1 MIYKNKIGKRVFALL
16 LCIFMLFFN
25 TAPFVLAEDTVITG
39 VNPIQQGGHNVYNID
54 AAKISGNTGFRQYDN
69 FKLYNNDVVNLL
81 FKKGDQTY
89 SNFVNLVNSQ
99 VVINSL
105 VNTMRDGAFY
115 NGHAIF
121 VSPGGVVIGASGVL
135 NVGALSLITPS
146 QSTYNSF
153 LGKYNDQ
160 DLSKLSTYV
169 PGANDYNALI
179 KDSAGNIVVN
189 GKILSR
195 GDVNLYGKD
204 VKIIGSDTSHA
215 GIVSGLKDTNTTLT
229 DYDTAKNLFDSLVS
243 HNITDATT
251 FDLQN
256 GKIVVLAQSD
266 SNAKIDIQ
274 KADLIASNKIDI
286 NSNAVYKKQESKDNV
301 KAEINVANSKIVSKD
316 IDILAL
322 ATNEKIISTLS
333 LDSIEFIK
341 NIIVDLF
348 DLSVTSLWGTSG
360 GAEANVTIANSVIQA
375 TNDVNITADA
385 QSKTEQNI
393 NLLSPTAILLIKD
406 AVVGNDGS
414 IDTTKRANAKLSEY
428 FSADIFNGFEGP
440 RTSSVVDIKQNTN
453 ITAGQ
458 DINVNSYADSSLTA
472 TSSLLAQVLP
482 IGIYGV
488 GTSTVARTIVQDSFL
503 NSTRDTNVGA
513 LSLNKNK
520 IVMSSDSLLSMPIE
534 DGAFAILL
542 NNTTKTT
549 TEAKL
554 NHTTVNARNLEVGA
568 VNLSDS
574 DVKLTMTA
582 KVDKNVKQRGD
593 TPSSAVSLVGILNRS
608 QNNVNAEI
616 SNESNVEVT
625 ENVDVIA
632 QSLNTVKN
640 SASGKIEDANAV
652 QPSHKF
658 SESKKKIK
666 DFQTTY
672 LNRSLFSRIKGKTE
686 IEATG
691 NSLVKAGGALV
702 WNKTSNNT
710 TAKITNSKI
719 NAAGDAN
726 VQANTVDL
734 TANSALAESNG
745 KAKVG
750 AGLGVIV
757 NEEHNNTNAIIDKS
771 EIDADDLDVNATT
784 ELPMNQG
791 SITFGVKF
799 PFKIFGVDKLQFGG
813 NFASEANGKWDVSKV
828 YPLQDASFSSGVDFT
843 GVADQNITTSV
854 TDAILPKFRLT
865 GFFNNFAQ
873 TTSKAEGVDVS
884 ASVIYNEVINNTL
897 ANIKNNSEIDLDGNL
912 NVNAVNSVIGYNA
925 AGMIDILIN
934 QLNYKIP
941 GQPDFK
947 YKPQMDSGTFGVGAN
962 VIWDIYDN
970 NASAVVENSK
980 ITSTDGNVNVTSA
993 NEQAY
998 ITAIATG
1005 GRSQTIGIDGS
1016 INVQKLKGNTYSKI
1030 LNNSE
1035 VTANSINVN
1044 AGKAKVETTGGKI
1057 NLDEVTKK
1065 AVLKPER
1072 DAEDQ
1077 ITNII
1082 ATGAWTSQYQEVDN
1096 NVQQD
1101 SSGGIA
1107 IGADVNNTIIE
1118 RNIKAEVEKS
1128 SLTAADKTELNS
1140 STYNQTLNL
1149 AVAAA
1154 FSGGVKQKTDDIA
1167 KANKGV
1173 NAARNENPNE
1183 DLIGDFFNND
1193 DQHMKNPVGNVSNI
1207 LGQFSL
1213 SGAGAVTIN
1222 HDKTNVESVVSESTI
1237 HTGSKLDVKSNKE
1250 SRIFNM
1256 SGGLGQSKKVGAGA
1270 ALNFYRQ
1277 DGKIS
1282 SKIDKSENITFS
1294 KENSELNVTANN
1306 KNKIV
1311 DIAIGAGASAD
1322 SKAQSEGFKA
1332 AVGGSYTSNTITPT
1346 IEAIINES
1354 VITSENESK
1363 KITAN
1368 VLANSDISILDIAGG
1383 GAYLNGGSLGIG
1395 AGFAIN
1401 YNDIKNTMN
1410 ALVQNSVLTNIADL
1424 SVASLAKNDFTN
1436 VAVAGAIVSGT
1447 SSGYLFNGALNLDFI
1462 HNIMSSKIINS
1473 DVIAEGDINV
1483 SATSN
1488 TDNLNVAGTL
1498 NYSTANTGFGVNGD
1512 VIINSQKNNITAE
1525 INNDN
1530 TKNISADNVSVEA
1543 VAKETSSS
1551 TPIGAALSAQ
1561 NTMAAA
1567 NIALNVISNTVN
1579 SLVKGNIN
1587 TVNNVDVLAFDE
1599 TTLRSRGITVAL
1611 SGVDALAVLGGTIN
1625 YDILNKTVNAKIYD
1639 SNIDANNVNV
1649 NATSINSLGGTK
1661 NDQGKYDRD
1670 DFSDDNYNEKLLAK
1684 NEKGEYIGIKQ
1695 DANFTNWNMFYDV
1708 SSGAHLAFAG
1718 AWIIKN
1724 VKNEIE
1730 AQVTNSV
1737 IKSTNLD
1744 VVAQDYSIKN
1754 ILSGAVSA
1762 SAQMGVGAS
1771 VLITKDNSNVY
1782 ALITNGSDLDVE
1794 NRLRV
1799 EAKNTKD
1806 NIQVLAALGGGGTGY
1821 AGVNVVKNDNTDK
1834 TVAKIDKLKMDE
1846 PVLPKNPTSA
1856 QKAEYNKKKQQWDA
1870 ADNVTVKANE
1880 TNINAESNQNS
1891 THVIVAGGGAGTVAL
1906 AINPA
1911 INTYKSET
1919 SAGILNATIEDS
1931 LIGVNANNDTKTRD
1945 IQAGVAGSGVV
1956 AGVGL
1961 VVIND
1966 YADIAR
1972 AIIDKANIDTE
1983 RDISVLSN
1991 LSLYGLNVLASVGV
2005 AIEGVSVVANVVKN
2019 HVLNETEA
2027 SIKDSNIL
2035 NAGNIK
2041 VLANKDKQ
2049 DKITNV
2055 SGGVSVAATGMSATT
2070 GNIFN
2075 IYKNK
2080 TTADVISTAI
2090 EQATS
2095 LDVEAYSNKVL
2106 TNRNVGVSAGVV
2118 GAGLLVD
2125 ILDHELD
2132 STTIALIDAK
2142 NKKMF
2147 LSDNVNVLADDKTQA
2162 SNTMVSV
2169 YGGAGFAGA
2178 NVNFFESDN
2187 LVKAQILSESE
2198 GLISAKNANVNSSS
2212 QIAIGNTNVGV
2223 SLGIGGIAGDVFGLR
2238 LGTRN
2243 DKYSTSEE
2251 KSNIK
2256 KANEQAKNLYDKTTQ
2271 NGSNYYTPTTSPA
2284 NLKTGSIASTN
2295 ANISAAENV
2304 NINAKSKLKGIDSDK
2319 LSLKNVNTS
2328 VGVGAIGVGLK
2339 SVKLNNNTLAEVAGG
2354 DINAVGDVNL
2364 NSEFKN
2370 NVEIVNTDINVAGIS
2385 VAGSSA
2391 YYANSSDTTSKI
2403 ENASVS
2409 ADDVNV
2415 ISSSDAKA
2423 DLLGTSVLVSGVS
2436 VGISVAEAVDTNKTI
2451 SLISGNT
2458 NIDTSGGININ
2469 ATNNADLSSVLRT
2482 TVVSLVA
2489 PITYIKNTAEEK
2501 SITKAI
2507 IENVNGTITANGL
2520 NIIADSDLMRVHSR
2534 TNVVSVTGVS
2544 FAAIGGAGATM
2555 DAELTSGI
2563 DSLSGLTLNNLGQ
2576 TQILSGVKHSDN
2588 TQAANINASSQIF
2601 SLNSSILGFY
2611 TGAEA
2616 NATNK
2621 AKINAKL
2628 KANEHNA
2635 DSLVIKAMQNEVNIA
2650 NLDSNVATLFGV
2662 SNAKINSTSN
2672 GDLRID
2678 IAGNNTIANAA
2689 NIYVNNTVL
2698 NEVSAFSAVAALVPG
2713 LKMTLK
2719 SLIQN
2724 NTYVDIGGNFN
2735 SGTLTADIQTNRN
2748 TNFDLTSKAG
2758 GIASVNN
2765 LSLSNDIKGD
2775 SILTLSNLVT
2785 DSNKKVNNINLSNV
2799 STNKSNTITYQWVGG
2814 IIGDGA
2820 LNYNVKFDTKSKL
2833 NVENSDINSLSD
2845 VALNVK
2851 NNTLIA
2857 DSAETESAGIV
2868 AVSKNI
2874 YSQEYNSNAELNVK
2888 NSKIKAKNINLK
2900 STANVASTGDKHL
2913 TYYGKG
2919 GGFIATQKLNVTNNI
2934 KENSKI
2940 NIDNSQIRAKEKL
2953 NIGVLTESNF
2963 KQQTRAK
2970 ASGFTAS
2977 PKNSNTLNVENNNT
2991 LNISENSI
2999 LFSDSKVDINLDANN
3014 ILVARAEA
3022 KAEQFGFKDPQAE
3035 SYLTVTINNEINNNG
3050 IIEAG
3055 DIVDVDFMTN
3065 STNNLTQ
3072 YAHSEAQAGIPTTTE
3087 LGQLTKKI
3095 NNKFNINNKSSVI
3108 SGNDIDFTYSSGK
3121 GTTNSEVSYLSV
3133 CRILFNI
3140 PISSQGKKSNIS
3152 NTRTDSLKLDG
3163 EVIAG
3168 KGNEKYMKINRD
3180 GSIDSSTVGF
3190 YDSEYTLKNNGLIDI
3205 GKMKDNNIAA
3215 ITIDIQN
3222 TNDNLTEVNNTITT
3236 LDGTILSLQ
3245 QEYNANKEITD
3256 YIEGLQNSGYTFK
3269 TVSEV
3274 NTIIKNELKNTITSA
3289 GISESTF
3296 NTLFTAYSNKV
3307 AEVEAI
3313 NSQIYNGGAG
3323 EYVDIPTITEFLNEN
3338 SYGLTD
3344 TQKTTVINAMN
3355 SQKSLLRNSDKGNFT
3370 IYNNQY
3376 ILTNQ
3381 IVNKDNKTIGTEFSA
3396 IIDRQAHLK
3405 TEIDNDTATRNVQ
3418 ANLKEDLLA
3427 RKEKLEADL
3436 VKAQSD
3442 VLEDDTDKDYSIVFN
3457 YLRQSSSN
3465 VNLNGIANHQI
3476 SGSGKF
3482 EIASSSFKID
3492 NYSDRSIIFNGID
3505 LTSPASSGLII
3516 NGKNMSDFKDK
3527 NPSISGIDA
3536 YNYINNL
3543 PGRKAFTNLST
3554 NGVHYVSLG
3563 SSTSNHGVTVTNY
3576 YDIFNPFANSNFR
3589 PDIKFFDS
3597 INSNGIFDI
3606 KNASGDIA
3614 FEVNS
3619 LIANNINLEATQG
3632 NVDITLKDNSAVL
3645 KLNENDKIFAGNDI
3659 TLKANEVNIKG
3670 TLEAGYEDRTL
3681 TITDAMLNNL
3691 IEDPTTGEKNMINIS
3706 SDANNNIKAI
3716 YKNNQIYL
3724 FNIEQTGGEIT
3735 ITKQDGSDSSGVI
3748 SGTVKATN
3756 GYQKIVI
3763 DNKTS
3768 KQLNVGNI
3776 KNNRIYGGLY
3786 AEGITDN
3793 ATITESGYDA
3803 AQTEITSIGKLNLNG
3818 IIENAKDG
3826 NALKLTITA
3835 NNGLVI
3841 NSVVD
3846 ELNNAINAIVSNNDT
3861 SIIVNTGVADIL
3873 GNISTKNGLSITK
3886 SGTSALNIASTIYN
3900 QEGNINITNAGSG
3913 ILNISDAITN
3923 TSGDLTISSNGG
3935 YNQTG
3940 SITNNNGKIQ
3950 INNRLRGQTDITGAI
3965 SNNSGNII
3973 IQSEKGSTNITSAI
3987 NANNGS
3993 IQMFNSEG
4001 TLVISD
4007 TSDIQAKNAIIIR
4020 NTSSAKKMTISGSLS
4035 STDTGE
4041 IDISSSNTY
4050 GIDILNSVINENGNI
4065 TISNSGNTLISDV
4078 ITTNSGDI
4086 TITSNGLTLNDT
4098 ITTDDGAITIT
4109 STNGYR
4115 QNASLINNSGNTT
4128 ITAAN
4133 GTSIIN
4139 GDILNTSGDIVI
4151 TTNSA
4156 SLDINSNVKTLDGT
4170 IAIENKK
4177 GNLVLPN
4184 TSIISAT
4191 DGISIKNTNNAQ
4203 VLNIA
4208 GTVSNSDSG
4217 DIVISSLNGLTISNA
4232 ISNVTGNINISNNY
4246 GLTSISGAITDTTGN
4261 ITIANNGNTI
4271 ISNAI
4276 STNIGDI
4283 MINSNGLSLAN
4294 VTTTKG
4300 AITLT
4305 STNGYTQSGDI
4316 VNGEGNTTIAS
4327 TNGSNII
4334 IGDITN
4340 TKGNIKITA
4349 NSTSSN
4355 IASDIKTSDGTIE
4368 IENKKG
4374 NLIIADTAPISATKG
4389 IKIKNTGANLD
4400 INSSIENSDSG
4411 EIEVSSSNT
4420 LNLAN
4425 IVTNTIGDILISSKD
4440 LSINNDISTEKGTIS
4455 VSSSNSYSQNAGITN
4470 QDGNTV
4476 INANGTSAIINGK
4489 VENTKGN
4496 IKIKT
4501 NATTSNIKSNIK
4513 TTDGTIE
4520 VENKKGDLTFTDTS
4534 AVEATNGVS
4543 IKNTGNTL
4551 SINSPVTNSVTGNIE
4566 ISSAN
4571 GLGIT
4576 NAIVNE
4582 SGNVIVSNTE
4592 GNLALSGA
4600 ITNVLGNLQIV
4611 NSGNKL
4617 NVSGNI
4623 TNAGQII
4630 ITQNGTGAA
4639 SIQSLIENTG
4649 AIDITNN
4656 STSNLTISNNVSTQ
4670 NGNINIISN
4679 GNSVISNTISTDLG
4693 NIVMTSKGLT
4703 LNSAVVETAGDIT
4716 ITSTNGYTQNGNITT
4731 ENGKIL
4737 ISTANGSNSIN
4748 GDIVSTKGNIEI
4760 ETNSSST
4767 EFVSKI
4773 KTSDGKIEINNKK
4786 GNLEFKGAKKIE
4798 ATKGIIIQNGGNSQK
4813 LTINAELTNDDNGIE
4828 ISSKNGLDIKGSI
4841 YNKKGDLS
4849 IYNTNGDM
4857 ISASEIT
4864 NLDGEILFAN
4874 GGGKIDITG
4883 DIDNIGNFAITQRG
4897 TGAVILAG
4905 AVDNVG
4911 NIDIT
4916 NNSTS
4921 NLSISKAITN
4931 KNGNIVISSNGN
4943 SVITSAIS
4951 NSITDGTGNIT
4962 ITSKGL
4968 AVADVSTTKG
4978 AITITSTNGY
4988 SQSGNVTNGYGNTT
5002 ISSTNGS
5009 SVINGKIEN
5018 TKGNI
5023 QITTN
5028 GTSSDIKSAVKT
5040 SDGTIEIENKKG
5052 NLTIADTASVSATNG
5067 ISIKNTT
5074 NAQKLNIAG
5083 TVSNTNGNVIISS
5096 LNGLTISNSITNAT
5110 GDITLSNNAGVMNIS
5125 GNISDNTGNINVSNG
5140 TGLTSISGAI
5150 ADTTGNITIANNGN
5164 SIISNAIS
5172 TNTGDITITSKGLT
5186 VKDVSTTNGTIALTS
5201 TNGYSQSGNVINGD
5215 GNTTILSTNGTN
5227 VIIGD
5232 ITNTKGNINVITNG
5246 TSANIASDIKTLD
5259 GTVEIENKKGNL
5271 TIADTASV
5279 SATDGISVKNTNN
5292 SQALSIAGTV
5302 SNTNGNV
5309 IISSLNGLTVSNQIT
5324 NQNGNITI
5332 SNAANNLEL
5341 AGAITN
5347 VLGNTS
5353 ITNSGNILK
5362 ITQNINNNGDLAIT
5376 QNGSGATTISGAI
5389 NNVGNVNISNN
5400 STSNLSISKAITN
5413 ENGNIVIS
5421 SNGNSVI
5428 TSAISNNI
5436 TDGTGNITITS
5447 KGLAV
5452 ADVSTTKGAITL
5464 TSTNGYSQSGNVTNG
5479 DGNTTI
5485 SSING
5490 TNVIIG
5496 DITNT
5501 KGNINVITNGTSAN
5515 IASAVK
5521 TLDGTVEIENKKGN
5535 LTIADTASVSA
5546 TNGISVKNTNNS
5558 QALSIAGTVSNT
5570 NNNVVISSL
5579 NGLTISNVV
5588 SNEIGNIAI
5597 SNNAGA
5603 MNISGNISNNTG
5615 NINVSNGTGLTS
5627 ISGAIADTTGN
5638 ITIANNG
5645 NSIISNA
5652 ISTNTGDIT
5661 ITSKGLTVKDVSTT
5675 NGTIAITST
5684 NGYSQSGNIVN
5695 GNGDTI
5701 ISSSNGSNV
5710 IVGNITNASGDI
5722 KITTNSTSSTIN
5734 SSITNESGNTM
5745 ITNKKGTLSLLSDS
5759 EIKNKN
5765 GNINISTTEN
5775 SDKLKTEG
5783 KISTVTAGNIVISS
5797 VNGALIN
5804 GIIEN
5809 VNGNINLNNSTK
5821 ESLQIG
5827 ATITNTNGEVL
5838 ISNSA
5843 SNGGIEIVTSGLI
5856 QDINES
5862 ITVNNTGSKG
5872 LNIKGLIKTN
5882 NKDINIANINS
5893 NILIGEDS
5901 SNNDN
5906 YVTSGRD
5913 IIINQTNGSIL
5924 NGSENNKSQPI
5935 YKTLLVSTG
5944 DLIMNVLDGDI
5955 GRTDA
5960 EKPGVKT
5967 TAETRVADES
5977 INVKIN
5983 GKITAKAENEN
5994 KTDKRF
6000 INLRAKESDLN
6011 LYNVVSDG
6019 NIVLTAAD
6027 MVQIGEPDE
6036 EGYAP
6041 YQSYSV
6047 KNAGDIGDYIISGQ
6061 NVSIVA
6067 SENIGE
6073 DGKNLTIIQ
6082 DHLGN
6087 PDSRVYL
6094 EAYDSIYFDGKSNK
6108 VGEKLRIA
6116 QARTKG
6122 LGQIVLDLE
6131 EEATIE
6137 QLVLGNTIN
6146 VKQKGKNLV
6155 INDISM
6161 YGEHL
6166 DDDDSILPISEDA
6179 RTAGGKQII
6188 MEAYDAYGED
6198 GGNSTITI
6206 KNADILGLGLKDEN
6220 GNRLVDVKL
6229 VADNVVFEA
6238 AATSDLTTE
6247 PIVFEVRGVSADDV
6261 ASVGG
6266 NRSNF
6271 NVKDNKYTVNSVT
6284 INIDTDKNN
6293 NHGLIFNTLYADTAK
6308 VKTNMSNIVIK
6319 DAYIKDSAII
6329 TNGNPNS
6336 SGYNHTV
6343 SVNNNTKGLNSSQ
6356 VQLYTKQTGSFN
6368 LTMDNSI
6375 NINTNAPIVHYSPH
6389 VTVNGYN
6396 SENSF
6401 TRASL
6406 KDNVNQQIAKD
6417 IHNRAVTQDVTPL
6430 KAVDV
6435 KLDTSNIIINEINNF
6450 NISSDNE
6457 STNNSEQER
6466 SLSKI
6471 EKEEEITGG

>member
-1 MIYKNKIGKRVFALL
+1 MIYKNQIVKRILAVL
-16 LCIFMLFFN
+16 LCVFFIFFE
-25 TAPFVLAEDTVITG
+25 TAPFVMAADTVISG
-39 VNPIQQGGHNVYNID
+39 VTPTQQGGKNVYNVD
-54 AAKISGNTGFRQYDN
+54 ATSISGNTGFRQYDR
-69 FKLYNNDVVNLL
+69 FELYNGDIVNLL
-81 FKKGDQTY
+81 FRKGDKDF
-89 SNFVNLVNSQ
+89 SNFVNLVNNQ
-99 VVINSL
+99 VIINSL
-105 VNTMRDGAFY
+105 VNTMRGNNFF

-135 NVGALSLITPS
+135 NVGALSLITPTQS
-146 QSTYNSF
+146 QYNSY
-153 LGKYNDQ
+153 LNGVNSDAV
-160 DLSKLSTYV
+160 SNYV
-169 PGANDYNALI
+169 FGSDAYKNLI
-179 KDSAGNIVVN
+179 NSSAGEIKVN

-195 GDVNLYGKD
+195 GEVNLYGKNIK
-204 VKIIGSDTSHA
+204 VEGQNNSHA
-215 GIVSGLKDTNTTLT
+215 GIVSGWNDTNTTFT
-229 DYDTAKNLFDSLVS
+229 DYDAAKNIFDSLVN
-243 HNITDATT
+243 HNITDATK
-251 FDLQN
+251 FNLQN
-256 GKIVVLAQSD
+256 GKIVLSANNYSSANINIANSD
-266 SNAKIDIQ
+266 LVASKKIDI
-274 KADLIASNKIDI
+274 KSNVKY
-286 NSNAVYKKQESKDNV
+286 SEQESKDLV
-301 KAEINVANSKIVSKD
+301 KSEIAITNSKISSGDVD
-316 IDILAL
+316 IFAS
-322 ATNEKIISTLS
+322 AVNEKVINSLS

-341 NIIVDLF
+341 NTVVDLF
-348 DLSVTSLWGTSG
+348 SPNYSITSLWGTSG
-360 GAEANVTIANSVIQA
+360 GAEANVTIANSIIQA

-393 NLLSPTAILLIKD
+393 NLLSPTAILLLKD
-406 AVVGNDGS
+406 AIVGKDGS

-428 FSADIFNGFEGP
+428 FSANIFNGFEGP
-440 RTSSVVDIKQNTN
+440 RTSSIVDIKQNTD

-458 DINVNSYADSSLTA
+458 DININSYADSSLTA
-472 TSSLLAQVLP
+472 TSTLLAQVLP

-488 GTSTVARTIVQDSFL
+488 GTSTVSKAIVQDSVL
-503 NSTRDTNVGA
+503 KSTRDTNVGA
-513 LSLNKNK
+513 LSFNKNK
-520 IVMSSDSLLSMPIE
+520 IVMSSDSLLSVPVE

-549 TEAKL
+549 TEANL
-554 NHTTVNARNLEVGA
+554 NNTDVNARNLEVGA

-574 DVKLTMTA
+574 DVKLAMTA

-593 TPSSAVSLVGILNRS
+593 TPSSAISLVGILNRS

-652 QPSHKF
+652 QPTHIF
-658 SESKKKIK
+658 SETKKKLK
-666 DFQTTY
+666 TFQTTY

-710 TAKITNSKI
+710 NAKITNSKI

-865 GFFNNFAQ
+865 GFFNNFSQ
-873 TTSKAEGVDVS
+873 TTSAAEGVDVS

-897 ANIKNNSEIDLDGNL
+897 ANIKNNSEINLDGNL

-1016 INVQKLKGNTYSKI
+1016 VNVQKLKGNTYSKI

-1035 VTANSINVN
+1035 IIANNINVN

-1072 DAEDQ
+1072 EANDQ

-1107 IGADVNNTIIE
+1107 IGADVNNTTIE

-1128 SLTAADKTELNS
+1128 LLTALNETLINS
-1140 STYNQTLNL
+1140 STYSQTLNL

-1167 KANKGV
+1167 KANNGV

-1250 SRIFNM
+1250 SRIINM

-1294 KENSELNVTANN
+1294 KSNSALNVTADNT
-1306 KNKIV
+1306 NKIV

-1322 SKAQSEGFKA
+1322 SKAQAEGFKA

-1354 VITSENESK
+1354 VISSENESN

-1368 VLANSDISILDIAGG
+1368 VMANSLVSILDIAGG

-1410 ALVQNSVLTNIADL
+1410 ALVQNSTLTDIAGL
-1424 SVASLAKNDFTN
+1424 SVTSLARNDLTN

-1447 SSGYLFNGALNLDFI
+1447 SSGYLFNGALDVDFI
-1462 HNIMSSKIINS
+1462 HNIMSSKIVNS
-1473 DVIAEGDINV
+1473 DILADGDIDV

-1512 VIINSQKNNITAE
+1512 VIVNSQKNNITAE

-1530 TKNISADNVSVEA
+1530 TKNISAENVSVKA
-1543 VAKETSSS
+1543 IANETSSS

-1611 SGVDALAVLGGTIN
+1611 TGVDALAVLSGTIN

-1639 SNIDANNVNV
+1639 SNIDAKDVNV
-1649 NATSINSLGGTK
+1649 NASSINSLGGTK

-1670 DFSDDNYNEKLLAK
+1670 DFSDEDYTEKLLAT
-1684 NEKGEYIGIKQ
+1684 NEKGEYIGLKQ

-1708 SSGAHLAFAG
+1708 ASGAHLAFAG

-1724 VKNEIE
+1724 IKNEIE
-1730 AQVTNSV
+1730 AQVSNSV

-1762 SAQMGVGAS
+1762 SGQVGIGAS

-1782 ALITNGSDLDVE
+1782 ALITNGSDLDIEDKLNV
-1794 NRLRV
+1794 N
-1799 EAKNTKD
+1799 AKNTKD
-1806 NIQVLAALGGGGTGY
+1806 NVQVLAALGGGGTGY
-1821 AGVNVVKNDNTDK
+1821 AGVNVLKNENTDK

-1856 QKAEYNKKKQQWDA
+1856 QKAEYNTKKQQWDA
-1870 ADNVTVKANE
+1870 AENVKVKANE
-1880 TNINAESNQNS
+1880 TSINAESNQNS

-1931 LIGVNANNDTKTRD
+1931 LIGVNANNNTKTRD

-1991 LSLYGLNVLASVGV
+1991 LSLYSLNVLASVGV

-2049 DKITNV
+2049 DKIINV
-2055 SGGVSVAATGMSATT
+2055 SGGVAVAATGMSATT

-2125 ILDHELD
+2125 ILNHELD

-2238 LGTRN
+2238 LGTRS

-2256 KANEQAKNLYDKTTQ
+2256 KAKDESKKLYDKTVQ

-2304 NINAKSKLKGIDSDK
+2304 NINAKSKLKGIDSEK

-2328 VGVGAIGVGLK
+2328 VGVGAIGVGIK

-2403 ENASVS
+2403 ENASIS

-2436 VGISVAEAVDTNKTI
+2436 AGISVAEAIDTNKTI

-2507 IENVNGTITANGL
+2507 IENVNGTITTNGL
-2520 NIIADSDLMRVHSR
+2520 NIIADSDLMRVNSR
-2534 TNVVSVTGVS
+2534 TNIVSVTGVS

-2601 SLNSSILGFY
+2601 SVNSSILGFY

-2662 SNAKINSTSN
+2662 SNAKINATAN
-2672 GDLRID
+2672 GDLKID

-2713 LKMTLK
+2713 LKMVLK
-2719 SLIQN
+2719 SLVQN

-2765 LSLSNDIKGD
+2765 MDLSNDIKGD

-2940 NIDNSQIRAKEKL
+2940 NIENSQIRAKEKL

-3168 KGNEKYMKINRD
+3168 KGNDKYMKINRD
-3180 GSIDSSTVGF
+3180 GSVDSSTVGF
-3190 YDSEYTLKNNGLIDI
+3190 YDSEYTIKNNGVINID
-3205 GKMKDNNIAA
+3205 KMKENNVAS
-3215 ITIDIQN
+3215 ITIDLQN
-3222 TNDNLTEVNNTITT
+3222 TNDNLTEVNNTLTT

-3274 NTIIKNELKNTITSA
+3274 NTVIKNELKNTITSA
-3289 GISESTF
+3289 GISESAF

-3396 IIDRQAHLK
+3396 IIDRQNHLK
-3405 TEIDNDTATRNVQ
+3405 TEINNDTVTRNVQ

-3427 RKEKLEADL
+3427 RKEKLESDL
-3436 VKAQSD
+3436 EKAQND

-3465 VNLNGIANHQI
+3465 VKLNGIANHQI

-3492 NYSDRSIIFNGID
+3492 NYSDRSIVFNGID
-3505 LTSPASSGLII
+3505 LSSPASSGLII

-3527 NPSISGIDA
+3527 NPAISGIDA
-3536 YNYINNL
+3536 YNYINNI

-3554 NGVHYVSLG
+3554 NGVHYLSIG
-3563 SSTSNHGVTVTNY
+3563 SSAYNQGVTVTNY
-3576 YDIFNPFANSNFR
+3576 YDIYNPFANSNFR

-3597 INSNGIFDI
+3597 ITSNGIFDI

-3619 LIANNINLEATQG
+3619 LVANNINLEATQG
-3632 NVDITLKDNSAVL
+3632 NVNITLKDNSAVL

-3659 TLKANEVNIKG
+3659 TLKANEVNLKG
-3670 TLEAGYEDRTL
+3670 TLEAGYKDRAL

-3691 IEDPTTGEKNMINIS
+3691 IEDPTTGEKNMINLS

-3724 FNIEQTGGEIT
+3724 FDIDQTGGEIT

-3748 SGTVKATN
+3748 SGTIKTTN
-3756 GYQKIVI
+3756 GYPKIII

-3776 KNNRIYGGLY
+3776 KNNQIEGGLY
-3786 AEGITDN
+3786 ADGITDN
-3793 ATITESGYDA
+3793 ATVTEIGYDA
-3803 AQTEITSIGKLNLNG
+3803 AQTEITSTGKLNLKG

-3826 NALKLTITA
+3826 NALKLKITA
-3835 NNGLVI
+3835 KNGLVI
-3841 NSVVD
+3841 NNAVD
-3846 ELNNAINAIVSNNDT
+3846 ALDNAINAIVSSNDT
-3861 SIIVNTGVADIL
+3861 SITVNNGVADIL

-3886 SGTSALNIASTIYN
+3886 SGTSALNIASAINN

-3913 ILNISDAITN
+3913 IANISGLITN
-3923 TSGDLTISSNGG
+3923 KNGDITISSSGG
-3935 YNQTG
+3935 YKQTG
-3940 SITNNNGKIQ
+3940 NITNDNGKIQ
-3950 INNRLRGQTDITGAI
+3950 INNKLKGQTDIVGAI
-3965 SNNSGNII
+3965 LNNSGNII
-3973 IQSEKGSTNITSAI
+3973 IQSEKGGTNITSDI

-3993 IQMFNSEG
+3993 IEIFNSDG
-4001 TLVISD
+4001 TFVISD
-4007 TSDIQAKNAIIIR
+4007 TSNIQAKNNITLR
-4020 NTSSAKKMTISGSLS
+4020 NASYAKKMTINGSIS
-4035 STDTGE
+4035 STDVGK
-4041 IDISSSNTY
+4041 IDISSSNTN

-4065 TISNSGNTLISDV
+4065 VISNSGNTLISDV
-4078 ITTNSGDI
+4078 ITTNLGNV

-4098 ITTDDGAITIT
+4098 ITTDKGDILVS
-4109 STNGYR
+4109 STNNYK
-4115 QNASLINNSGNTT
+4115 QDASLINKNGNTT
-4128 ITAAN
+4128 ITTSN

-4139 GDILNTSGDIVI
+4139 GDILNTVGDIAI
-4151 TTNSA
+4151 TTN
-4156 SLDINSNVKTLDGT
+4156 G
-4170 IAIENKK
+4170 
-4177 GNLVLPN
+4177 
-4184 TSIISAT
+4184 
-4191 DGISIKNTNNAQ
+4191 
-4203 VLNIA
+4203 
-4208 GTVSNSDSG
+4208 
-4217 DIVISSLNGLTISNA
+4217 
-4232 ISNVTGNINISNNY
+4232 
-4246 GLTSISGAITDTTGN
+4246 
-4261 ITIANNGNTI
+4261 
-4271 ISNAI
+4271 
-4276 STNIGDI
+4276 
-4283 MINSNGLSLAN
+4283 
-4294 VTTTKG
+4294 
-4300 AITLT
+4300 
-4305 STNGYTQSGDI
+4305 
-4316 VNGEGNTTIAS
+4316 
-4327 TNGSNII
+4327 
-4334 IGDITN
+4334 
-4340 TKGNIKITA
+4340 
-4349 NSTSSN
+4349 TSSE
-4355 IASDIKTSDGTIE
+4355 IESTVKTSDGSITIT
-4368 IENKKG
+4368 NQKG
-4374 NLIIADTAPISATKG
+4374 NLTIADTAPISATNG
-4389 IKIKNTGANLD
+4389 IKIKNTGNNLNL
-4400 INSSIENSDSG
+4400 NSAIKNSGLG
-4411 EIEVSSSNT
+4411 EVELSSSNA
-4420 LNLAN
+4420 LNIAN
-4425 IVTNTIGDILISSKD
+4425 TVENQTGNILISSKD
-4440 LSINNDISTEKGTIS
+4440 LTINNNISTGKGTIS
-4455 VSSSNSYSQNAGITN
+4455 VSGSNSYSQNADITN

-4476 INANGTSAIINGK
+4476 INARGTSATINGK

-4496 IKIKT
+4496 IRIIT
-4501 NATTSNIKSNIK
+4501 NSTTSNIKSNIK

-4520 VENKKGDLTFTDTS
+4520 IENKKGNLLLTNTS
-4534 AVEATNGVS
+4534 SVEATKGVS

-4551 SINSPVTNSVTGNIE
+4551 VINSPITNSVAGDIE

-4571 GLGIT
+4571 GLSLTKNII
-4576 NAIVNE
+4576 NQ
-4582 SGNVIVSNTE
+4582 SGNIIVSNTA

-4600 ITNVLGNLQIV
+4600 VTNYVGDIQIS
-4611 NSGNKL
+4611 NSGDKL
-4617 NVSGNI
+4617 NISGNI
-4623 TNAGQII
+4623 TNTGHIN
-4630 ITQNGTGAA
+4630 ITQNGTGIAT
-4639 SIQSLIENTG
+4639 IKSLIDNIG

-4656 STSNLTISNNVSTQ
+4656 SSSKLTISKAISAQ

-4679 GNSVISNTISTDLG
+4679 GNSVISTTIETNLG
-4693 NIVMTSKGLT
+4693 DIVINSKGLT
-4703 LNSAVVETAGDIT
+4703 LNSVVAETAGDIT
-4716 ITSTNGYTQNGNITT
+4716 IKSTNGYTQNGNVKTD
-4731 ENGKIL
+4731 NGKIL
-4737 ISTANGSNSIN
+4737 ISSSNGSNTIN
-4748 GDIVSTKGNIEI
+4748 GDIINTKGNIGI
-4760 ETNSSST
+4760 ETNSSNTQFNSN
-4767 EFVSKI
+4767 I
-4773 KTSDGKIEINNKK
+4773 QTSDGKIEIDNKK
-4786 GNLEFKGAKKIE
+4786 GNLEFKDAKKIE
-4798 ATKGIIIQNGGNSQK
+4798 ATKGIIIQNSGSSQK
-4813 LTINAELTNDDNGIE
+4813 LTINAELTNDDRGVE

-4857 ISASEIT
+4857 TSASEIT

-4874 GGGKIDITG
+4874 GGGKIDILGNIDNIG
-4883 DIDNIGNFAITQRG
+4883 DFAITQKGNGIVNIAGLIDNIGNIR
-4897 TGAVILAG
+4897 I
-4905 AVDNVG
+4905 DNQ
-4911 NIDIT
+4911 
-4916 NNSTS
+4916 SES
-4921 NLSISKAITN
+4921 NLSISN
-4931 KNGNIVISSNGN
+4931 
-4943 SVITSAIS
+4943 
-4951 NSITDGTGNIT
+4951 
-4962 ITSKGL
+4962 
-4968 AVADVSTTKG
+4968 
-4978 AITITSTNGY
+4978 
-4988 SQSGNVTNGYGNTT
+4988 
-5002 ISSTNGS
+5002 
-5009 SVINGKIEN
+5009 
-5018 TKGNI
+5018 
-5023 QITTN
+5023 
-5028 GTSSDIKSAVKT
+5028 
-5040 SDGTIEIENKKG
+5040 
-5052 NLTIADTASVSATNG
+5052 
-5067 ISIKNTT
+5067 
-5074 NAQKLNIAG
+5074 
-5083 TVSNTNGNVIISS
+5083 
-5096 LNGLTISNSITNAT
+5096 
-5110 GDITLSNNAGVMNIS
+5110 
-5125 GNISDNTGNINVSNG
+5125 
-5140 TGLTSISGAI
+5140 
-5150 ADTTGNITIANNGN
+5150 
-5164 SIISNAIS
+5164 
-5172 TNTGDITITSKGLT
+5172 
-5186 VKDVSTTNGTIALTS
+5186 
-5201 TNGYSQSGNVINGD
+5201 
-5215 GNTTILSTNGTN
+5215 
-5227 VIIGD
+5227 
-5232 ITNTKGNINVITNG
+5232 
-5246 TSANIASDIKTLD
+5246 
-5259 GTVEIENKKGNL
+5259 
-5271 TIADTASV
+5271 
-5279 SATDGISVKNTNN
+5279 
-5292 SQALSIAGTV
+5292 
-5302 SNTNGNV
+5302 
-5309 IISSLNGLTVSNQIT
+5309 
-5324 NQNGNITI
+5324 
-5332 SNAANNLEL
+5332 
-5341 AGAITN
+5341 
-5347 VLGNTS
+5347 
-5353 ITNSGNILK
+5353 
-5362 ITQNINNNGDLAIT
+5362 
-5376 QNGSGATTISGAI
+5376 
-5389 NNVGNVNISNN
+5389 
-5400 STSNLSISKAITN
+5400 AITN
-5413 ENGNIVIS
+5413 ENGNIVIT
-5421 SNGNSVI
+5421 SNGNSII

-5447 KGLAV
+5447 KGLSV

-5464 TSTNGYSQSGNVTNG
+5464 TSTNGYTQSGDITNGEGNTIISSTNGSNMIIGDITNTKGNIEISTNGSGTNIASNIKTLDGTIEIENKKGNLTLTDTSSVSATDGISIKNTNNAQALNIAGSVSNTNNDVVISSLNGLTISNAISNETGNINISNNSGISTISGAITDNNGNITITNAGTTGISGAIATDIGDITITSNGLTVSDISTNDGEILLTSTNGYSQSGNLTNG
-5479 DGNTTI
+5479 EGNTTI
-5485 SSING
+5485 LSTNG
-5490 TNVIIG
+5490 SNVIIG

-5501 KGNINVITNGTSAN
+5501 KGNIEIATNGSGIN
-5515 IASAVK
+5515 IASNIK
-5521 TLDGTVEIENKKGN
+5521 TLDGTIEIENKKGN
-5535 LTIADTASVSA
+5535 LTLTNTSSVSA
-5546 TNGISVKNTNNS
+5546 TDDISIKNTNNS
-5558 QALSIAGTVSNT
+5558 QTLSIAGIVSNSGTGNVVISSLKGLTISNQITNQNGNTTISNNANNLEITGAITNVLGNTSITNSGKILKITKNINNNGDLIITQNGTGAVTLSGAINNVGNVNIANNSTSNLSISNAITNEDGNIIISSNGNSVITSAIANDTGNITISSKGLSVAPISTTQGTIKLTSSNGYSQSGDIVNLNGNTTISSSNGSNTIIGDITNSKGNINITTNGTTSNIASDIKTSDGAITITNKKGDLTLTDTSNVSATDGISIKNTNNAQALNIAGSVSNT
-5570 NNNVVISSL
+5570 NGDVVISSL
-5579 NGLTISNVV
+5579 NGLTISNAVL
-5588 SNEIGNIAI
+5588 NETGNI
-5597 SNNAGA
+5597 
-5603 MNISGNISNNTG
+5603 NISNN
-5615 NINVSNGTGLTS
+5615 SGLAT
-5627 ISGAIADTTGN
+5627 ISGAITDTNGN
-5638 ITIANNG
+5638 IVITNNG
-5645 NSIISNA
+5645 NSIITNA
-5652 ISTNTGDIT
+5652 ISTNVGDIT
-5661 ITSKGLTVKDVSTT
+5661 ITSNGLTVKDISTT
-5675 NGTIAITST
+5675 QGAIILTST
-5684 NGYSQSGNIVN
+5684 NGYSQSGNIIN
-5695 GNGDTI
+5695 GEGNTT
-5701 ISSSNGSNV
+5701 ISSTNGSNV
-5710 IVGNITNASGDI
+5710 IIGGVTNTKGNI
-5722 KITTNSTSSTIN
+5722 KITTTGARTDIASNIKTSDGTIEIENKKGNLTLTDSSSVSATDGVSIRNTNSAQKLTIAGPVSNTNNDVIISSLNGLTISNAISNEIGNIDISNNTGIMTISGDITDNAGNINISNNSNTIISRTIATNTGDISIN
-5734 SSITNESGNTM
+5734 SYGLNLNNASTNGGNIAITSTNGYTQNGSITNNNGNTTISSTNGSNM
-5745 ITNKKGTLSLLSDS
+5745 IIGDITNANGNILLTTNSKSTSVNAEITNSNGNITIRNKKGTLSLLSDNIITNTNGNIS
-5759 EIKNKN
+5759 ILTTDNSDKLTMAGTVNNTSN
-5765 GNINISTTEN
+5765 GNININTVNGSEIN
-5775 SDKLKTEG
+5775 SAINNTQ
-5783 KISTVTAGNIVISS
+5783 GNI
-5797 VNGALIN
+5797 
-5804 GIIEN
+5804 IIEN
-5809 VNGNINLNNSTK
+5809 TANGSIK
-5821 ESLQIG
+5821 IG
-5827 ATITNTNGEVL
+5827 SGISNTLGDTTITNSSTKGGIYLTTSGQINNTNGNTNINNVG
-5838 ISNSA
+5838 SQ
-5843 SNGGIEIVTSGLI
+5843 GIDIQGLI
-5856 QDINES
+5856 KNETQDIN
-5862 ITVNNTGSKG
+5862 ITNR
-5872 LNIKGLIKTN
+5872 
-5882 NKDINIANINS
+5882 NS
-5893 NILIGEDS
+5893 NIYIGEYE

-5906 YVTSGRD
+5906 YITATAGN
-5913 IIINQTNGSIL
+5913 IIINEINGSVY
-5924 NGSENNKSQPI
+5924 NGTAKTFNGINRKNHAGNPR
-5935 YKTLLVSTG
+5935 YKTMLVAGG
-5944 DLIMNVLDGDI
+5944 DLEINVTDGDI

-5960 EKPGVKT
+5960 KKPGVSTK
-5967 TAETRVADES
+5967 AETRIADES

-6027 MVQIGEPDE
+6027 MTQTGEEDE
-6036 EGYAP
+6036 QGYAP
-6041 YQSYSV
+6041 YDSYSV

-6067 SENIGE
+6067 SDDIGE

-6094 EAYDSIYFDGKSNK
+6094 EAYDSIFFDGRSNK

-6131 EEATIE
+6131 DETTIE
-6137 QLVLGNTIN
+6137 QLVFGNTIS
-6146 VKQKGKNLV
+6146 VKQKGKNLI

-6166 DDDDSILPISEDA
+6166 DDDDSILPISEDS
-6179 RTAGGKQII
+6179 RNAGGKQII
-6188 MEAYDAYGED
+6188 MEAYDAYSED
-6198 GGNSTITI
+6198 GGNSNIII

-6229 VADNVVFEA
+6229 VADNVTFESYA
-6238 AATSDLTTE
+6238 LSDMTTE
-6247 PIVFEVRGVSADDV
+6247 PIVFEVRGVSPDDV

-6266 NRSNF
+6266 TRTNYNYKDGTYLAK
-6271 NVKDNKYTVNSVT
+6271 NVN
-6284 INIDTDKNN
+6284 INIVTDETN
-6293 NHGLIFNTLYADTAK
+6293 NHGVIFNQLYSDKATIT
-6308 VKTNMSNIVIK
+6308 TNITDLTVNK
-6319 DAYIKDSAII
+6319 GYIGTYATI
-6329 TNGNPNS
+6329 TNGNGDSLGN
-6336 SGYNHTV
+6336 NHKV
-6343 SVNNNTKGLNSSQ
+6343 VVNNQTNNLVSAD
-6356 VQLYTKQTGSFN
+6356 VQLYTKKTGEFTLNMNGSN
-6368 LTMDNSI
+6368 LI
-6375 NINTNAPIVHYSPH
+6375 RTNAPIVHYNPRL
-6389 VTVNGYN
+6389 TVNGYH

-6401 TRASL
+6401 TRLTL
-6406 KDNVNQQIAKD
+6406 KENIVQQVNKD
-6417 IHNRAVTQDVTPL
+6417 IQNRITPQEVSPL
-6430 KAVDV
+6430 KAIPV
-6435 KLDTSNIIINEINNF
+6435 KLDTSDIITEEINNYTM
-6450 NISSDNE
+6450 SDSDNNDLKE
-6457 STNNSEQER
+6457 NRN
-6466 SLSKI
+6466 LSSKEI
-6471 EKEEEITGG
+6471 ENIGG

>member
-1 MIYKNKIGKRVFALL
+1 MMA
-16 LCIFMLFFN
+16 
-25 TAPFVLAEDTVITG
+25 ADTVISG
-39 VNPIQQGGHNVYNID
+39 VNPTQQGGKNVYNVD
-54 AAKISGNTGFRQYDN
+54 ATSVSGNTGFRNYDR
-69 FKLYNNDVVNLL
+69 FELYNGDIVNLL
-81 FKKGDQTY
+81 FRKGDKDF
-89 SNFVNLVNSQ
+89 SNFVNLVNNQ
-99 VVINSL
+99 VIINSL
-105 VNTMRDGAFY
+105 VNTMRGNNFF

-135 NVGALSLITPS
+135 NVGALSLITPTQS
-146 QSTYNSF
+146 QYNSYLNGVNSDAVSNYIF
-153 LGKYNDQ
+153 GSDAYKN
-160 DLSKLSTYV
+160 
-169 PGANDYNALI
+169 LI
-179 KDSAGNIVVN
+179 NSSAGEIKVN

-195 GDVNLYGKD
+195 GEVNLYGKN
-204 VKIIGSDTSHA
+204 IRFEGENNSRA
-215 GIVSGLKDTNTTLT
+215 GIVSGWNDTNTTFT
-229 DYDTAKNLFDSLVS
+229 DYDTAKTLFDSLVN
-243 HNITDATT
+243 HNITDATK

-256 GKIVVLAQSD
+256 GKIVLSANNYSSASINIINSD
-266 SNAKIDIQ
+266 LVASKKIDI
-274 KADLIASNKIDI
+274 KSNVKY
-286 NSNAVYKKQESKDNV
+286 SEQESKDLV
-301 KAEINVANSKIVSKD
+301 KSEIAITNSKISSGDVD
-316 IDILAL
+316 IFAS
-322 ATNEKIISTLS
+322 AVNEKVINSLS

-341 NIIVDLF
+341 NTVVDLF
-348 DLSVTSLWGTSG
+348 SPNYSITSLWGTSG
-360 GAEANVTIANSVIQA
+360 GAEANVTIANSIIQA

-406 AVVGNDGS
+406 AIVGQDGS
-414 IDTTKRANAKLSEY
+414 IDTTQRANAKLSEY
-428 FSADIFNGFEGP
+428 FSSGIFNGFEGP

-458 DINVNSYADSSLTA
+458 DININSYADSSLTA
-472 TSSLLAQVLP
+472 TSTLLAQVLP

-488 GTSTVARTIVQDSFL
+488 GTSTVARAIVNDSFL

-554 NHTTVNARNLEVGA
+554 NHTNVNARNLEVGA

-582 KVDKNVKQRGD
+582 KVDKNVQQNGD
-593 TPSSAVSLVGILNRS
+593 SPSSAVSLVAILNRS

-616 SNESNVEVT
+616 NNESTITTT
-625 ENVDVIA
+625 EDVDVIA

-652 QPSHKF
+652 QPTHIF
-658 SESKKKIK
+658 SETKKKLK
-666 DFQTTY
+666 TFQTTY
-672 LNRSLFSRIKGKTE
+672 LNRSLFSRVKGKTE

-691 NSLVKAGGALV
+691 NSLVQAGGALV
-702 WNKTSNNT
+702 WNETTNNT
-710 TAKITNSKI
+710 NAKITNSTV
-719 NAAGDAN
+719 NATGDAN

-750 AGLGVIV
+750 VGLGVIV
-757 NEEHNNTNAIIDKS
+757 NEERNSTNAIIDKS

-854 TDAILPKFRLT
+854 TEAILPKFRLT

-873 TTSKAEGVDVS
+873 TVSAGEGIDVS
-884 ASVIYNEVINNTL
+884 ASVVYNEVINNSL
-897 ANIKNNSEIDLDGNL
+897 ANIKNDSDVNLGGNL
-912 NVNAVNSVIGYNA
+912 TVNAVNSVIGYNA
-925 AGMIDILIN
+925 AGMIDVLIN

-941 GQPDFK
+941 GQPDYK
-947 YKPQMDSGTFGVGAN
+947 YVPQMDSGTFGVGAN

-970 NASAVVENSK
+970 NASAIVENSK
-980 ITSTDGNVNVTSA
+980 ITSTDGNVDVTSA

-1016 INVQKLKGNTYSKI
+1016 VNVQKLKGNTYSKI

-1035 VTANSINVN
+1035 VTANNINVN

-1057 NLDEVTKK
+1057 EYDEATKK
-1065 AVLKPER
+1065 ATLKPER
-1072 DAEDQ
+1072 EADDQ

-1082 ATGAWTSQYQEVDN
+1082 ATGAWTSQYQEIEN

-1101 SSGGIA
+1101 SSGGVA
-1107 IGADVNNTIIE
+1107 IGVDVNYTTIE

-1128 SLTAADKTELNS
+1128 LLTAADKTAINS
-1140 STYNQTLNL
+1140 STYNQNLNL

-1154 FSGGVKQKTDDIA
+1154 FSGGVKPKTDDIA
-1167 KANKGV
+1167 KANQGV
-1173 NAARNENPNE
+1173 NAARNEHPNE
-1183 DLIGDFFNND
+1183 DLLGIFDDN
-1193 DQHMKNPVGNVSNI
+1193 DQHMQNPVGNVSNI

-1213 SGAGAVTIN
+1213 SGAGALIIN
-1222 HDKTNVESVVSESTI
+1222 HDKTNVESVVSETTI
-1237 HTGSKLDVKSNKE
+1237 QTGSKLDVKSNRE
-1250 SRIFNM
+1250 TRIFNM
-1256 SGGLGQSKKVGAGA
+1256 SGGLGKSKKVGAGA

-1294 KENSELNVTANN
+1294 KSNSALNVTADNT
-1306 KNKIV
+1306 NKIV

-1322 SKAQSEGFKA
+1322 SKAQAEGFKA

-1354 VITSENESK
+1354 VISSENESN

-1368 VLANSDISILDIAGG
+1368 VMANSLVSILDIAGG

-1410 ALVQNSVLTNIADL
+1410 ALVQNSTLTDIAGL
-1424 SVASLAKNDFTN
+1424 SVTSLARNDLTN

-1447 SSGYLFNGALNLDFI
+1447 SSGYLFNGALDLDFI
-1462 HNIMSSKIINS
+1462 HNIMSSKIVNS
-1473 DVIAEGDINV
+1473 DVIATGDIDV

-1512 VIINSQKNNITAE
+1512 VIVNSQKNNITAE

-1530 TKNISADNVSVEA
+1530 TKNISADNVSVKA
-1543 VAKETSSS
+1543 IANETSSS

-1567 NIALNVISNTVN
+1567 NVALNVISNTVN

-1611 SGVDALAVLGGTIN
+1611 TGVDALAVLSGTIN

-1639 SNIDANNVNV
+1639 SNIDAKDVNV

-1670 DFSDDNYNEKLLAK
+1670 DFSDDNYNEKLLAT
-1684 NEKGEYIGIKQ
+1684 NEKGEYIGLKQ

-1708 SSGAHLAFAG
+1708 ASGAHLAFAG

-1724 VKNEIE
+1724 IKNEIE
-1730 AQVTNSV
+1730 AQVSNSV

-1762 SAQMGVGAS
+1762 SGQVGIGAS

-1782 ALITNGSDLDVE
+1782 ALITNGSDLDIEDKLNV
-1794 NRLRV
+1794 N
-1799 EAKNTKD
+1799 AKNTKD
-1806 NIQVLAALGGGGTGY
+1806 NVQVLAALGGGGTGY

-1856 QKAEYNKKKQQWDA
+1856 QKAEYNTKKQQWDA
-1870 ADNVTVKANE
+1870 AENVKVKANE
-1880 TNINAESNQNS
+1880 TSVNAESNQNS

-1919 SAGILNATIEDS
+1919 TAGILNATIEDS
-1931 LIGVNANNDTKTRD
+1931 LIGVNANNNTKTRD

-1991 LSLYGLNVLASVGV
+1991 LSLYSLNVLASVGV

-2019 HVLNETEA
+2019 HILNETEA
-2027 SIKDSNIL
+2027 VIKDSNIL
-2035 NAGNIK
+2035 NAGNIN

-2049 DKITNV
+2049 DKIINV
-2055 SGGVSVAATGMSATT
+2055 SGGVAVAATGMSATT

-2095 LDVEAYSNKVL
+2095 LDVEAYSDKVI

-2132 STTIALIDAK
+2132 STTIAMIDAK

-2147 LSDNVNVLADDKTQA
+2147 LTDDVNVLADDKMQA

-2178 NVNFFESDN
+2178 NINFFESDS

-2223 SLGIGGIAGDVFGLR
+2223 SLGIGGIAGDIFGLR
-2238 LGTRN
+2238 LGTRSDN
-2243 DKYSTSEE
+2243 YSTSEE

-2256 KANEQAKNLYDKTTQ
+2256 KAKDESKKLYDKTVQ

-2295 ANISAAENV
+2295 ANISTTKNV

-2328 VGVGAIGVGLK
+2328 VGLGAIGVGLK
-2339 SVKLNNNTLAEVAGG
+2339 AVKLNNNTLAEVAGG
-2354 DINAVGDVNL
+2354 DINAVGDVSL

-2370 NVEIVNTDINVAGIS
+2370 NVEIVNTDINVAALS

-2436 VGISVAEAVDTNKTI
+2436 AGISVAEAVDTNKTI

-2458 NIDTSGGININ
+2458 NIDTSGAININ

-2544 FAAIGGAGATM
+2544 AAAIGGAGATM

-2601 SLNSSILGFY
+2601 SVNSSLLGFY

-2635 DSLVIKAMQNEVNIA
+2635 DNLVIKAMQNEVNIA

-2662 SNAKINSTSN
+2662 STATINSTAN

-2713 LKMTLK
+2713 LKMVLK
-2719 SLIQN
+2719 SLVQN

-2765 LSLSNDIKGD
+2765 LILSNDIKGD
-2775 SILTLSNLVT
+2775 AILTLSNLIT
-2785 DSNKKVNNINLSNV
+2785 DSNKKVNSINLSNV

-2820 LNYNVKFDTKSKL
+2820 LNYNVKFDTKTKL

-2857 DSAETESAGIV
+2857 DSAETESAGII

-2919 GGFIATQKLNVTNNI
+2919 GGFIATQKLNVTNTI

-2940 NIDNSQIRAKEKL
+2940 NIENSQIRAKEKL
-2953 NIGVLTESNF
+2953 NINVLTESMF
-2963 KQQTRAK
+2963 KQRTAAK

-2991 LNISENSI
+2991 LNISANSI
-2999 LFSDSKVDINLDANN
+2999 LFSGSKIDINLDANN
-3014 ILVARAEA
+3014 TLVAHAEA

-3035 SYLTVTINNEINNNG
+3035 SYLTMTINNEINNNG

-3072 YAHSEAQAGIPTTTE
+3072 YSHSEAQAAIPTTTE

-3095 NNKFNINNKSSVI
+3095 NNKFNINEKASVI

-3121 GTTNSEVSYLSV
+3121 GSTNSEVSYLSV
-3133 CRILFNI
+3133 CWAAFGI
-3140 PISSQGKKSNIS
+3140 PIESTGKKSNIS
-3152 NTRTDSLKLDG
+3152 NSRSDSLNLNG

-3190 YDSEYTLKNNGLIDI
+3190 YDSEYTLKNDGVIDI
-3205 GKMKDNNIAA
+3205 NKMKNNNIAS
-3215 ITIDIQN
+3215 ITIDLQN
-3222 TNDNLTEVNNTITT
+3222 TNDNLTEVNNTLTS
-3236 LDGTILSLQ
+3236 LDGTILALQ
-3245 QEYNANKEITD
+3245 EEYNANKEVTD

-3269 TVSEV
+3269 TVNEV
-3274 NTIIKNELKNTITSA
+3274 NTIIKNELKNTTAAA

-3296 NTLFTAYSNKV
+3296 NTIFTAYSNRV
-3307 AEVEAI
+3307 AEVEAT
-3313 NSQIYNGGAG
+3313 NSQIYNEGGTG
-3323 EYVDIPTITEFLNEN
+3323 EYVNIPTITEFLNEN

-3344 TQKTTVINAMN
+3344 SQKTTLINAMN
-3355 SQKSLLRNSDKGNFT
+3355 TQNALIRNSDKGNFT

-3376 ILTNQ
+3376 ILTNE
-3381 IVNKDNKTIGTEFSA
+3381 IVNKDNKNIGTEFSS
-3396 IIDRQAHLK
+3396 IIDRQNHLK
-3405 TEIDNDTATRNVQ
+3405 TEINNDTATRNVQ

-3427 RKEKLEADL
+3427 RKEKLELDL
-3436 VKAQSD
+3436 VKAQND
-3442 VLEDDTDKDYSIVFN
+3442 VLEDDINKDYSIVFN

-3465 VNLNGIANHQI
+3465 VKLNGIANHQI

-3482 EIASSSFKID
+3482 EVASSSFKID
-3492 NYSDRSIIFNGID
+3492 NYSDRSIVFNGID
-3505 LTSPASSGLII
+3505 LSSPASSGLII

-3527 NPSISGIDA
+3527 AQAISGVDA
-3536 YNYINNL
+3536 YSYIYNI
-3543 PGRKAFTNLST
+3543 PGHKAFTNLST
-3554 NGVHYVSLG
+3554 NGVHYLSIG
-3563 SSTSNHGVTVTNY
+3563 SSAYNQGVTVTNY
-3576 YDIFNPFANSNFR
+3576 YDIYNPLVDSNFR

-3597 INSNGIFDI
+3597 ITSNGIFDI

-3619 LIANNINLEATQG
+3619 LIANKIILEANQG

-3670 TLEAGYEDRTL
+3670 TLEAGYENRTL
-3681 TITDAMLNNL
+3681 TITDAMLKNL
-3691 IEDPTTGEKNMINIS
+3691 IEDPTTGENNMINLS

-3724 FNIEQTGGEIT
+3724 FDIDQTCGEIT

-3748 SGTVKATN
+3748 SGTIKTTN
-3756 GYQKIVI
+3756 GYQKIII

-3776 KNNRIYGGLY
+3776 KNNQIQGGLY

-3793 ATITESGYDA
+3793 ATITERGYDA
-3803 AQTEITSIGKLNLNG
+3803 AQTEITSTGKLNLKG

-3826 NALKLTITA
+3826 NALKLKITA
-3835 NNGLVI
+3835 KNGLVI
-3841 NSVVD
+3841 NNVVD
-3846 ELNNAINAIVSNNDT
+3846 ALDNAINAIVSSNDT
-3861 SIIVNTGVADIL
+3861 SIIVNNGVADIL
-3873 GNISTKNGLSITK
+3873 GNISTTNGLSITK
-3886 SGTSALNIASTIYN
+3886 SGTSALNIASTINN

-3913 ILNISDAITN
+3913 IADISGKIAN
-3923 TSGDLTISSNGG
+3923 QNGDLIISSNGS
-3935 YNQTG
+3935 YIQSG
-3940 SITNNNGKIQ
+3940 SVTNNNGDIQ
-3950 INNRLRGQTDITGAI
+3950 IYNGLRGKTDISGAI
-3965 SNNSGNII
+3965 SNNSGDII
-3973 IQSEKGSTNITSAI
+3973 IKSEKGGTNITSAI

-3993 IQMFNSEG
+3993 IEIFNSDG
-4001 TLVISD
+4001 TFVISD
-4007 TSDIQAKNAIIIR
+4007 TSNIQAKNDITLR
-4020 NTSSAKKMTISGSLS
+4020 NSSNAKKMTISGSIS
-4035 STDTGE
+4035 STDTGD

-4050 GIDILNSVINENGNI
+4050 GIDILNSVINEKGNI
-4065 TISNSGNTLISDV
+4065 IIDNSGNTLISNE
-4078 ITTNSGDI
+4078 IATNLGNI
-4086 TITSNGLTLNDT
+4086 TITSNGLSVAD
-4098 ITTDDGAITIT
+4098 
-4109 STNGYR
+4109 
-4115 QNASLINNSGNTT
+4115 
-4128 ITAAN
+4128 
-4133 GTSIIN
+4133 
-4139 GDILNTSGDIVI
+4139 
-4151 TTNSA
+4151 
-4156 SLDINSNVKTLDGT
+4156 
-4170 IAIENKK
+4170 
-4177 GNLVLPN
+4177 
-4184 TSIISAT
+4184 
-4191 DGISIKNTNNAQ
+4191 
-4203 VLNIA
+4203 
-4208 GTVSNSDSG
+4208 
-4217 DIVISSLNGLTISNA
+4217 
-4232 ISNVTGNINISNNY
+4232 
-4246 GLTSISGAITDTTGN
+4246 
-4261 ITIANNGNTI
+4261 
-4271 ISNAI
+4271 I
-4276 STNIGDI
+4276 STN
-4283 MINSNGLSLAN
+4283 
-4294 VTTTKG
+4294 KG
-4300 AITLT
+4300 EITLT
-4305 STNGYTQSGDI
+4305 STNGYIQSGDI
-4316 VNGEGNTTIAS
+4316 INGQGDTTVSS
-4327 TNGSNII
+4327 TNGSNVIN
-4334 IGDITN
+4334 GDITN
-4340 TKGNIKITA
+4340 TNGNIKITTNGSGTA
-4349 NSTSSN
+4349 IT
-4355 IASDIKTSDGTIE
+4355 SDIKTLDGTVE

-4374 NLIIADTAPISATKG
+4374 NLTIADTAPVSATRG
-4389 IKIKNTGANLD
+4389 IKIKNTGNNLN
-4400 INSSIENSDSG
+4400 INSEINNSVSG
-4411 EIEVSSSNT
+4411 NVELSSTNA

-4425 IVTNTIGDILISSKD
+4425 TIKNQTGDILISAKD
-4440 LSINNDISTEKGTIS
+4440 LSISNNILTEKGTIS
-4455 VSSSNSYSQNAGITN
+4455 VSGSNSYIQNADITN
-4470 QDGNTV
+4470 QYGNTV
-4476 INANGTSAIINGK
+4476 INASGTSAIINGK
-4489 VENTKGN
+4489 IETPKGN
-4496 IKIKT
+4496 IRLIT
-4501 NATTSNIKSNIK
+4501 NATTSDIKS
-4513 TTDGTIE
+4513 TVETLDGIIE
-4520 VENKKGDLTFTDTS
+4520 VENKKGNLTFIDTS
-4534 AVEATNGVS
+4534 EIKATNGIS
-4543 IKNTGNTL
+4543 IKNTGNAL
-4551 SINSPVTNSVTGNIE
+4551 SINAPLINSATGNIE

-4571 GLGIT
+4571 GLSLTENIINQSGSIIVT
-4576 NAIVNE
+4576 NTA
-4582 SGNVIVSNTE
+4582 

-4600 ITNVLGNLQIV
+4600 VTNYVGDIQIS

-4617 NVSGNI
+4617 DVSGNLTNTGHI
-4623 TNAGQII
+4623 T
-4630 ITQNGTGAA
+4630 ITQNGTGATE
-4639 SIQSLIENTG
+4639 IQSLIENTG
-4649 AIDITNN
+4649 AIDIKNN
-4656 STSNLTISNNVSTQ
+4656 STSQLTVSNDISTQ
-4670 NGNINIISN
+4670 NGNINIISR
-4679 GNSVISNTISTDLG
+4679 GNSVISSIITANLG
-4693 NIVMTSKGLT
+4693 NVVITSNGLT
-4703 LNSAVVETAGDIT
+4703 LNSAIAETAGDIT
-4716 ITSTNGYTQNGNITT
+4716 ITSTNGYTQNGNVTT
-4731 ENGKIL
+4731 DYGKIL
-4737 ISTANGSNSIN
+4737 ISSSNGSNVIN
-4748 GDIVSTKGNIEI
+4748 GDITNTKGNIEI
-4760 ETNSSST
+4760 ETNSLST
-4767 EFVSKI
+4767 QFDSNI
-4773 KTSDGKIEINNKK
+4773 KTSDGKIEIDNKK

-4798 ATKGIIIQNGGNSQK
+4798 ATKGIIIQNSGSSQK
-4813 LTINAELTNDDNGIE
+4813 LTVNAELTNDDRGIE

-4857 ISASEIT
+4857 TSASKIT

-4883 DIDNIGNFAITQRG
+4883 DIDNIGDFAITQRG
-4897 TGAVILAG
+4897 TGAVTVAG
-4905 AVDNVG
+4905 AIDN
-4911 NIDIT
+4911 I
-4916 NNSTS
+4916 
-4921 NLSISKAITN
+4921 
-4931 KNGNIVISSNGN
+4931 
-4943 SVITSAIS
+4943 
-4951 NSITDGTGNIT
+4951 
-4962 ITSKGL
+4962 
-4968 AVADVSTTKG
+4968 
-4978 AITITSTNGY
+4978 
-4988 SQSGNVTNGYGNTT
+4988 
-5002 ISSTNGS
+5002 
-5009 SVINGKIEN
+5009 
-5018 TKGNI
+5018 
-5023 QITTN
+5023 
-5028 GTSSDIKSAVKT
+5028 
-5040 SDGTIEIENKKG
+5040 
-5052 NLTIADTASVSATNG
+5052 
-5067 ISIKNTT
+5067 
-5074 NAQKLNIAG
+5074 
-5083 TVSNTNGNVIISS
+5083 
-5096 LNGLTISNSITNAT
+5096 
-5110 GDITLSNNAGVMNIS
+5110 
-5125 GNISDNTGNINVSNG
+5125 GNIN
-5140 TGLTSISGAI
+5140 I
-5150 ADTTGNITIANNGN
+5150 A
-5164 SIISNAIS
+5164 
-5172 TNTGDITITSKGLT
+5172 
-5186 VKDVSTTNGTIALTS
+5186 
-5201 TNGYSQSGNVINGD
+5201 
-5215 GNTTILSTNGTN
+5215 
-5227 VIIGD
+5227 
-5232 ITNTKGNINVITNG
+5232 
-5246 TSANIASDIKTLD
+5246 
-5259 GTVEIENKKGNL
+5259 
-5271 TIADTASV
+5271 
-5279 SATDGISVKNTNN
+5279 
-5292 SQALSIAGTV
+5292 
-5302 SNTNGNV
+5302 
-5309 IISSLNGLTVSNQIT
+5309 
-5324 NQNGNITI
+5324 
-5332 SNAANNLEL
+5332 
-5341 AGAITN
+5341 
-5347 VLGNTS
+5347 
-5353 ITNSGNILK
+5353 
-5362 ITQNINNNGDLAIT
+5362 
-5376 QNGSGATTISGAI
+5376 
-5389 NNVGNVNISNN
+5389 NN

-5413 ENGNIVIS
+5413 EDGNIVIS

-5447 KGLAV
+5447 NGLSV
-5452 ADVSTTKGAITL
+5452 ADVSTTKGAITF

-5479 DGNTTI
+5479 EGNTTI
-5485 SSING
+5485 TSTNG
-5490 TNVIIG
+5490 SNVIIG

-5501 KGNINVITNGTSAN
+5501 KGNIEISTNGSGTN
-5515 IASAVK
+5515 IASNIK

-5535 LTIADTASVSA
+5535 LTSTDTSSVSA
-5546 TNGISVKNTNNS
+5546 TDGVSIRNTNNA
-5558 QALSIAGTVSNT
+5558 QALSIAGTVANT
-5570 NNNVVISSL
+5570 NNDVVISSL
-5579 NGLTISNVV
+5579 NGLTISNAV
-5588 SNEIGNIAI
+5588 SNEIGNI
-5597 SNNAGA
+5597 
-5603 MNISGNISNNTG
+5603 NISNNTG
-5615 NINVSNGTGLTS
+5615 TATISGAITDNNGNVTITNNGLTG
-5627 ISGAIADTTGN
+5627 ISGAIATN
-5638 ITIANNG
+5638 I
-5645 NSIISNA
+5645 
-5652 ISTNTGDIT
+5652 GDIT
-5661 ITSKGLTVKDVSTT
+5661 ITSNGLTVYDIST
-5675 NGTIAITST
+5675 NDGEILLTST
-5684 NGYSQSGNIVN
+5684 NGYSQSGDITN
-5695 GNGDTI
+5695 GEGNTTI
-5701 ISSSNGSNV
+5701 LSTNGSNV
-5710 IVGNITNASGDI
+5710 IIGDITNTKGNIEISTNGSGTNIASNI
-5722 KITTNSTSSTIN
+5722 KTLDGTIE
-5734 SSITNESGNTM
+5734 IE
-5745 ITNKKGTLSLLSDS
+5745 NKKGNLTLTDTSSVSATDDISIKNTNNSQTLSIAGIVSNS
-5759 EIKNKN
+5759 GT
-5765 GNINISTTEN
+5765 GN
-5775 SDKLKTEG
+5775 
-5783 KISTVTAGNIVISS
+5783 VVISS
-5797 VNGALIN
+5797 LKGLTISNQITN
-5804 GIIEN
+5804 Q
-5809 VNGNINLNNSTK
+5809 NGNTTISNNANDMLIS
-5821 ESLQIG
+5821 G
-5827 ATITNTNGEVL
+5827 AITN
-5838 ISNSA
+5838 
-5843 SNGGIEIVTSGLI
+5843 
-5856 QDINES
+5856 
-5862 ITVNNTGSKG
+5862 
-5872 LNIKGLIKTN
+5872 
-5882 NKDINIANINS
+5882 
-5893 NILIGEDS
+5893 
-5901 SNNDN
+5901 
-5906 YVTSGRD
+5906 
-5913 IIINQTNGSIL
+5913 
-5924 NGSENNKSQPI
+5924 
-5935 YKTLLVSTG
+5935 
-5944 DLIMNVLDGDI
+5944 
-5955 GRTDA
+5955 
-5960 EKPGVKT
+5960 
-5967 TAETRVADES
+5967 
-5977 INVKIN
+5977 
-5983 GKITAKAENEN
+5983 
-5994 KTDKRF
+5994 
-6000 INLRAKESDLN
+6000 
-6011 LYNVVSDG
+6011 
-6019 NIVLTAAD
+6019 
-6027 MVQIGEPDE
+6027 
-6036 EGYAP
+6036 
-6041 YQSYSV
+6041 
-6047 KNAGDIGDYIISGQ
+6047 
-6061 NVSIVA
+6061 
-6067 SENIGE
+6067 
-6073 DGKNLTIIQ
+6073 
-6082 DHLGN
+6082 
-6087 PDSRVYL
+6087 
-6094 EAYDSIYFDGKSNK
+6094 
-6108 VGEKLRIA
+6108 
-6116 QARTKG
+6116 
-6122 LGQIVLDLE
+6122 
-6131 EEATIE
+6131 
-6137 QLVLGNTIN
+6137 VLGNTSITNAGNTLKITKNIN
-6146 VKQKGKNLV
+6146 NNGDLTITQNGTGAVTLSGA
-6155 INDISM
+6155 INNVGNVNISN
-6161 YGEHL
+6161 
-6166 DDDDSILPISEDA
+6166 
-6179 RTAGGKQII
+6179 
-6188 MEAYDAYGED
+6188 
-6198 GGNSTITI
+6198 NSTSNLSIS
-6206 KNADILGLGLKDEN
+6206 NA
-6220 GNRLVDVKL
+6220 
-6229 VADNVVFEA
+6229 
-6238 AATSDLTTE
+6238 
-6247 PIVFEVRGVSADDV
+6247 
-6261 ASVGG
+6261 
-6266 NRSNF
+6266 
-6271 NVKDNKYTVNSVT
+6271 
-6284 INIDTDKNN
+6284 
-6293 NHGLIFNTLYADTAK
+6293 
-6308 VKTNMSNIVIK
+6308 
-6319 DAYIKDSAII
+6319 I
-6329 TNGNPNS
+6329 TN
-6336 SGYNHTV
+6336 
-6343 SVNNNTKGLNSSQ
+6343 
-6356 VQLYTKQTGSFN
+6356 
-6368 LTMDNSI
+6368 
-6375 NINTNAPIVHYSPH
+6375 
-6389 VTVNGYN
+6389 
-6396 SENSF
+6396 E
-6401 TRASL
+6401 
-6406 KDNVNQQIAKD
+6406 
-6417 IHNRAVTQDVTPL
+6417 
-6430 KAVDV
+6430 
-6435 KLDTSNIIINEINNF
+6435 
-6450 NISSDNE
+6450 
-6457 STNNSEQER
+6457 
-6466 SLSKI
+6466 
-6471 EKEEEITGG
+6471 